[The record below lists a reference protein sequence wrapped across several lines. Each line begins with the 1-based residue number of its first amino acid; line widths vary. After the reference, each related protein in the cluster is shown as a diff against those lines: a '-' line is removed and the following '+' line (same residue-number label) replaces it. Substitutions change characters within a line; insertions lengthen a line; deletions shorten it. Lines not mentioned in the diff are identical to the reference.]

1 MSGPPSIQAP
11 PEDGAP
17 TSSDSGGQSSSAGG
31 TPASSAGS
39 ETAPSLHADVAAG
52 GRDHHAPTKWLAM
65 LTAGFLTLLVM
76 GVLFPNLWYGMHDI
90 TDLPVYWGYAA
101 RIAQGEAPFTP
112 SFQVEYPPLAVALF
126 RVPGHTGSESLYGIW
141 FNILMGAI
149 TIATGVVTAYV
160 ACRLWPRG
168 GRAYVAAVLFPVGVA
183 LIGTIVIN
191 RYDVAV
197 ALLIAIFLLCLVG
210 RWYTAAGFVLGMGF
224 ALKLTPL
231 ALLPLVLLL
240 AGPPRRWAWPLVAF
254 GAAAVAPFLPY
265 LVNGTSGLWHVF
277 QYHLER
283 PLQIESV
290 LGTPQL
296 LGQLLGADW
305 ATWAWSHGS
314 HSLVAPGVGLAA
326 DLSGGL
332 TLLAV
337 AAVYLFAWLRRR
349 HLRAAPADLALVVL
363 ALLLALMT
371 FGKVLSPQYFIWI
384 LPAWALVAAK
394 DRWIAVLGGLTLAL
408 TQAEFPAR
416 YWFLLDME
424 PTTLAIVVARNTLLL
439 ATFAVALWR
448 VWRLP
453 EAASRRPAWS
463 QSRSRRP
470 ARLLRRCS
478 EASSDVAA
486 TTRSVVL
493 PDSPDDTSH
502 VVRVADDETDD
513 LVRDV
518 RCLIV
523 RDESQQAILATRLG
537 LENAQGLGDPRPGEP
552 RQHD

>member
-1 MSGPPSIQAP
+1 VSGQLEIRETTPSGSAPPSP
-11 PEDGAP
+11 GE
-17 TSSDSGGQSSSAGG
+17 GGS
-31 TPASSAGS
+31 PAKEG
-39 ETAPSLHADVAAG
+39 
-52 GRDHHAPTKWLAM
+52 HAPNPRLAM
-65 LTAGFLTLLVM
+65 ATAGFLTLLVM

-149 TIATGVVTAYV
+149 TIAAGAVTAAT

-168 GRAYVAAVLFPVGVA
+168 GRAYVASVLFPVGVA

-197 ALLIAIFLLCLVG
+197 ALLIAIFILCITQG
-210 RWYTAAGFVLGMGF
+210 WYTAAGFVIGMGF

-240 AGPPRRWAWPLVAF
+240 AGPPRRWGWPLVAF
-254 GAAAVAPFLPY
+254 GAAAVVPFLPY
-265 LVNGTSGLWHVF
+265 VLQSWDGVWHVF

-305 ATWAWSHGS
+305 ASWAWSHGS
-314 HSLVAPGVGLAA
+314 HSLVAPGVGFAA
-326 DLSGGL
+326 NMSGGL

-337 AAVYLFAWLRRR
+337 AAVYLVAWLRRER
-349 HLRAAPADLALVVL
+349 LRTAPADQALVVL

-384 LPAWALVAAK
+384 LPAWALVAAR

-408 TQAEFPAR
+408 THAEFPAL
-416 YWFLLDME
+416 YWNLLDMQ
-424 PTTLAIVVARNTLLL
+424 PAPLAIVAARNTLLL
-439 ATFAVALWR
+439 ATFVVALLR
-448 VWRLP
+448 VYGIP
-453 EAASRRPAWS
+453 EHSTSPLS
-463 QSRSRRP
+463 DT
-470 ARLLRRCS
+470 AR
-478 EASSDVAA
+478 
-486 TTRSVVL
+486 
-493 PDSPDDTSH
+493 
-502 VVRVADDETDD
+502 
-513 LVRDV
+513 
-518 RCLIV
+518 
-523 RDESQQAILATRLG
+523 
-537 LENAQGLGDPRPGEP
+537 
-552 RQHD
+552 

>member
-1 MSGPPSIQAP
+1 VSSLSPIQTAP
-11 PEDGAP
+11 ADG
-17 TSSDSGGQSSSAGG
+17 S
-31 TPASSAGS
+31 PAALTGS
-39 ETAPSLHADVAAG
+39 ETAPPLHADVAAD
-52 GRDHHAPTKWLAM
+52 GRDHHHAPSTWLAM

-168 GRAYVAAVLFPVGVA
+168 GRAYVATVLFPVGVA

-197 ALLIAIFLLCLVG
+197 ALLIAIFLKCLTG
-210 RWYTAAGFVLGMGF
+210 RWYTAAAFVLGMGF
-224 ALKLTPL
+224 ALKLTPV

-240 AGPPRRWAWPLVAF
+240 AGPPRRWAWPLGAF

-337 AAVYLFAWLRRR
+337 AAVYLFAWLRRQR
-349 HLRAAPADLALVVL
+349 LREVPADQVLVVL

-384 LPAWALVAAK
+384 LPAWALVAAR
-394 DRWIAVLGGLTLAL
+394 DRWVAVLGGLTLAL
-408 TQAEFPAR
+408 TQAEFPAL
-416 YWFLLDME
+416 YWNLLDMQ
-424 PTTLAIVVARNTLLL
+424 PAPLAIVVARNTLLL
-439 ATFAVALWR
+439 ATFAFTLWR
-448 VWRLP
+448 LWRLP
-453 EAASRRPAWS
+453 ARSAAEPIASAGASAAPEETSDASEGERSERPGS
-463 QSRSRRP
+463 P
-470 ARLLRRCS
+470 A
-478 EASSDVAA
+478 
-486 TTRSVVL
+486 
-493 PDSPDDTSH
+493 P
-502 VVRVADDETDD
+502 
-513 LVRDV
+513 
-518 RCLIV
+518 
-523 RDESQQAILATRLG
+523 ILAPP
-537 LENAQGLGDPRPGEP
+537 A
-552 RQHD
+552 

>member
-1 MSGPPSIQAP
+1 M
-11 PEDGAP
+11 
-17 TSSDSGGQSSSAGG
+17 
-31 TPASSAGS
+31 
-39 ETAPSLHADVAAG
+39 V
-52 GRDHHAPTKWLAM
+52 
-65 LTAGFLTLLVM
+65 TAGFLTLLVM

-149 TIATGVVTAYV
+149 TIAAGAVTAYI

-168 GRAYVAAVLFPVGVA
+168 GRAYVASVLFPVGVA

-197 ALLIAIFLLCLVG
+197 ALLIAIFILCLTQG
-210 RWYTAAGFVLGMGF
+210 WYTAAGFVHRHGLR
-224 ALKLTPL
+224 AQ
-231 ALLPLVLLL
+231 AH
-240 AGPPRRWAWPLVAF
+240 AA
-254 GAAAVAPFLPY
+254 GAAAAGAAARGAAAALGAGRWSPSAPRPSRPFLPY
-265 LVNGTSGLWHVF
+265 VLQSWAGVWHVF

-305 ATWAWSHGS
+305 ASWAWSHGS
-314 HSLVAPGVGLAA
+314 HSLVAPGVGFAA
-326 DLSGGL
+326 NLSGGL

-337 AAVYLFAWLRRR
+337 AAVYLVAWLRRER
-349 HLRAAPADLALVVL
+349 LRAAPADQALVVL

-384 LPAWALVAAK
+384 LPAWALVAAR

-408 TQAEFPAR
+408 TQAEFPAL
-416 YWFLLDME
+416 YWNLLDMQ
-424 PTTLAIVVARNTLLL
+424 PAPLAIVVARNTLLL
-439 ATFAVALWR
+439 ATFAVDA
-448 VWRLP
+448 VAGVG
-453 EAASRRPAWS
+453 AAGGGARSGPGGTAGAERRSDCVAG
-463 QSRSRRP
+463 
-470 ARLLRRCS
+470 ARAVAPTSCLRC
-478 EASSDVAA
+478 D
-486 TTRSVVL
+486 
-493 PDSPDDTSH
+493 
-502 VVRVADDETDD
+502 
-513 LVRDV
+513 
-518 RCLIV
+518 
-523 RDESQQAILATRLG
+523 
-537 LENAQGLGDPRPGEP
+537 
-552 RQHD
+552 

>member
-1 MSGPPSIQAP
+1 VSDPSP
-11 PEDGAP
+11 TPERH
-17 TSSDSGGQSSSAGG
+17 
-31 TPASSAGS
+31 
-39 ETAPSLHADVAAG
+39 APSPWIATV
-52 GRDHHAPTKWLAM
+52 
-65 LTAGFLTLLVM
+65 TAGFLTLLVI

-101 RIAQGEAPFTP
+101 RIASGEAPFTS

-149 TIATGVVTAYV
+149 TVAAGAVTAYT
-160 ACRLWPRG
+160 ACRLWPKG
-168 GRAYVAAVLFPVGVA
+168 GRAYVASVLFPVGVA

-197 ALLIAIFLLCLVG
+197 ALLIAVFILCITQ
-210 RWYTAAGFVLGMGF
+210 RWYTAAAFVIGMGF
-224 ALKLTPL
+224 ALKITPL

-240 AGPPRRWAWPLVAF
+240 AGPPRRWGWPLVAF

-265 LVNGTSGLWHVF
+265 VLKSWDGVWHVF

-305 ATWAWSHGS
+305 ASWAWSHGS

-326 DLSGGL
+326 DVSGGL

-337 AAVYLFAWLRRR
+337 AAVYLFAWLRRGR
-349 HLRAAPADLALVVL
+349 LREAPADQALVVL

-384 LPAWALVAAK
+384 LPAWALAAAR
-394 DRWIAVLGGLTLAL
+394 DRWLAVLGGLTLAL
-408 TQAEFPAR
+408 TQAEFPAL
-416 YWFLLDME
+416 YWNLLDMQ
-424 PTTLAIVVARNTLLL
+424 PAPLAIVVARNTLLL
-439 ATFAVALWR
+439 ATFAVALVR

-453 EAASRRPAWS
+453 PAADATDPAAGAVPDAGRPPS
-463 QSRSRRP
+463 P
-470 ARLLRRCS
+470 LRR
-478 EASSDVAA
+478 
-486 TTRSVVL
+486 T
-493 PDSPDDTSH
+493 
-502 VVRVADDETDD
+502 AD
-513 LVRDV
+513 L
-518 RCLIV
+518 
-523 RDESQQAILATRLG
+523 S
-537 LENAQGLGDPRPGEP
+537 
-552 RQHD
+552 